1 MGGGNFK
8 LGENESTQQLT
19 LEKWIGYWFD
29 CRPGRLKYNFAINTS
44 MSDHIHMPNPIVWP
58 EGLQVILNRWVGQN
72 QHVCSIIFGFL
83 NKFG

>member
-44 MSDHIHMPNPIVWP
+44 MSDHIRYAQSNCLTWRIASDS
-58 EGLQVILNRWVGQN
+58 Q
-72 QHVCSIIFGFL
+72 
-83 NKFG
+83 